1 MILDY
6 LIILFKSI
14 ISLPFI
20 FFIPGFLAN
29 SIFLKTKSF
38 NFDSSLIF
46 HIFVSIIITSFT
58 GLILAQLGL
67 FSLFNLVALLVLT
80 SILLFQKYKKL
91 PEKPKFNPIIEFN
104 KKNILVTLLIIS
116 SILLFF
122 HPFPWIAGGRDPG
135 VYVSTGVHIAKS
147 GSILIKDPLIAQMNT
162 SIQEILY
169 DVEPASVYGFISWAN
184 MNSKFQFP
192 GFYITDL
199 ETGTITPQF
208 LHIYPVWIAIFYSIF
223 GLFGVFYVNPVFGVL
238 SIISLYLLGKS
249 LFSWKVGVLAG
260 FILMLNFAQI
270 WYARYPFSEMT
281 AQFFSI
287 AGLVTFIQFNKS
299 HDRYFAIISALFFG
313 LVLLTKAEGLM
324 LLAPLGLYFIYIG
337 LKNKWNK
344 SCNYFLVTLF
354 IILIYSL
361 FDYFIFTKPYIENL
375 LQLALNP
382 PQIPQNLQY
391 SNIFTGLIMFSWYE
405 TYPGIFL
412 SLAGFSLIFLRRG
425 DKEKILLVFL
435 ALMFSVPFLL
445 KLSISPD
452 HPWWA
457 RRFITLVFPLYA
469 LFSSYALSEI
479 CNVRKMG
486 IYLFYSLT
494 AILLLSLAAVSYP
507 VITHSEGAGM
517 TYGVSGLSK
526 YFNESDIIIM
536 GPSFK
541 GGELSTPLNYIY
553 DRKTIFISRFNP
565 FPNYGIK
572 ELPTQE
578 KISTGIDYLLNK
590 EYNVYAVF
598 PQNNIYMEKLLFFM
612 SSNHKIDF
620 IDDHD
625 FSYKH
630 LISKT
635 DSLPNI
641 ITDVQMNSL
650 IYRISKLQA
659 DVPDNISIDIG
670 SPSDIVYLESGFYGM
685 ENWGGINNRWTSGN
699 VSIRIPTNEEN
710 GLLISIYGGGF
721 RPEKLSPGNFSIY
734 INEHLIGSF
743 TAYGEYKFYNMTA
756 PKDYLTIPYSTVLIR
771 SDTWKPSEI
780 TGTSDT
786 RDLGINIDKIS
797 IEKMSDK

>member
-29 SIFLKTKSF
+29 SIFLKNKSF
-38 NFDSSLIF
+38 KFDSSLIF

-67 FSLFNLVALLVLT
+67 FSLFNLVAFLVLT
-80 SILLFQKYKKL
+80 SIILYQKYKKL
-91 PEKPKFNPIIEFN
+91 PDKPKFNPIIEFN
-104 KKNILVTLLIIS
+104 KKNLLVTLLIIS

-135 VYVSTGVHIAKS
+135 VYVSTGVHIAKT
-147 GSILIKDPLIAQMNT
+147 GSILIHDPLIAQMNT

-199 ETGTITPQF
+199 GTGTITPQF

-238 SIISLYLLGKS
+238 SIISLYLLGKRV
-249 LFSWKVGVLAG
+249 FSWKVGVLAG
-260 FILMLNFAQI
+260 FILILNFAQI
-270 WYARYPFSEMT
+270 WYARYPFSEMM

-299 HDRYFAIISALFFG
+299 YDRYLAIISAFFFC

-324 LLAPLGLYFIYIG
+324 SIVPLGLYFIYIC
-337 LKNKWNK
+337 LKKKWNN
-344 SCNYFLVTLF
+344 SYNYFLATLF
-354 IILIYSL
+354 IILIYAL
-361 FDYFIFTKPYIENL
+361 FDYFIFTKPYIYDL
-375 LQLALNP
+375 LQLALNT

-405 TYPGIFL
+405 TYMGIFL
-412 SLAGFSLIFLRRG
+412 SLAGFSLIFLRKE
-425 DKEKILLVFL
+425 DKEKIFLVFV
-435 ALMFSVPFLL
+435 ALIFSVPFLL

-457 RRFITLVFPLYA
+457 RRFITMVFPLYA
-469 LFSSYALSEI
+469 LFSSYALCEI
-479 CNVRKMG
+479 CNVRKIG
-486 IYLFYSLT
+486 IFLFYSLT

-507 VITHSEGAGM
+507 AITHSEGAGM
-517 TYGVSGLSK
+517 TDGLSGLSK

-536 GPSFK
+536 GPSFE
-541 GGELSTPLNYIY
+541 GGEISTPLYYIY
-553 DRKTIFISRFNP
+553 DKKAIFISRFNP
-565 FPNYGIK
+565 FPDYGIK
-572 ELPTQE
+572 ELPTQKE
-578 KISTGIDYLLNK
+578 ISTGIDYLLK
-590 EYNVYAVF
+590 KGYNVYAVF
-598 PQNNIYMEKLLFFM
+598 PQNNIYMEKLLFFI

-620 IDDHD
+620 IDDHE

-641 ITDVQMNSL
+641 ITDVSMNS
-650 IYRISKLQA
+650 IVYRISKSEA

-670 SPSDIVYLESGFYGM
+670 SPADVLYLESGFYAR
-685 ENWGGINNRWTSGN
+685 ENWGAKNNRWTSGN
-699 VSIRIPTNEEN
+699 ASVRIPTSRKNN
-710 GLLISIYGGGF
+710 LLISISCGGF
-721 RPEKLSPGNFSIY
+721 RPGNLSAANFSIY
-734 INEHLIGSF
+734 INDNLIKNF
-743 TAYGEYKFYNMTA
+743 TAYQEYKMYNMTVS
-756 PKDYLTIPYSTVLIR
+756 KDYLTIPYSMILIR
-771 SDTWKPSEI
+771 SDTWKPSEF

-797 IEKMSDK
+797 IEQILN